1 MYLVLKSK
9 HTKSISPSNI
19 KNYFVSLLKLLF
31 NKFATVNYNLMT
43 TNKQQVLVRCIHIQQ
58 QKVDKLSSMVDTLN
72 DSAINS
78 DKCVVG
84 DKHHTFRAQT
94 QNEQELYVK
103 QLNLAINELNT
114 LRLISKEKKFNK
126 GELGALLETT
136 NGVYF
141 LATSIGIEKIDNQD
155 IMILSP
161 ISPIGNLLLNKTK
174 GDKITFRGSEIKIIN
189 IE

>member
-1 MYLVLKSK
+1 MAS
-9 HTKSISPSNI
+9 H
-19 KNYFVSLLKLLF
+19 
-31 NKFATVNYNLMT
+31 
-43 TNKQQVLVRCIHIQQ
+43 KQLILEKCIQIQQ
-58 QKVDKLSSMVDTLN
+58 NKVDKLSAMVDTLN

-103 QLNLAINELNT
+103 QLNSAINELNT
-114 LRLISKEKKFNK
+114 LRLISTEKKFSK
-126 GELGALLETT
+126 GELGALLKTT
-136 NGVYF
+136 NGIYF
-141 LATSIGIEKIDNQD
+141 LATSFGVLIVDDKTV
-155 IMILSP
+155 MVLSP

-174 GDKITFRGSEIKIIN
+174 GEKIIFRENEFEIIN

>member
-1 MYLVLKSK
+1 
-9 HTKSISPSNI
+9 
-19 KNYFVSLLKLLF
+19 
-31 NKFATVNYNLMT
+31 MT
-43 TNKQQVLVRCIHIQQ
+43 TKKQQILIRCIQIQQ

-114 LRLISKEKKFNK
+114 LQLISKEKRFNR
-126 GELGALLETT
+126 GELGALLKTT
-136 NGVYF
+136 NGIYF
-141 LATSIGIEKIDNQD
+141 LATSIGIENIDNED
-155 IMILSP
+155 VMILSP
-161 ISPIGNLLLNKTK
+161 ISPIGNLLLNKNK
-174 GDKITFRGSEIKIIN
+174 GDKIIFRGNEILIID
-189 IE
+189 IR

>member
-1 MYLVLKSK
+1 M
-9 HTKSISPSNI
+9 IPS
-19 KNYFVSLLKLLF
+19 
-31 NKFATVNYNLMT
+31 
-43 TNKQQVLVRCIHIQQ
+43 KQQILEVCINIQQ
-58 QKVDKLSSMVDTLN
+58 QKVDKLASMVDTLN

-103 QLNLAINELNT
+103 QLNSAINELNT
-114 LRLISKEKKFNK
+114 LRLISIEKKFSK
-126 GELGALLETT
+126 GELGSLLVTT
-136 NGVYF
+136 NGIYF
-141 LATSIGIEKIDNQD
+141 LATSFGVLNVEDETV
-155 IMILSP
+155 MVLSP

-174 GDKITFRGSEIKIIN
+174 GEKVIFRGNEFEIIS

>member
-1 MYLVLKSK
+1 MRV
-9 HTKSISPSNI
+9 
-19 KNYFVSLLKLLF
+19 
-31 NKFATVNYNLMT
+31 
-43 TNKQQVLVRCIHIQQ
+43 NKQKILIRCIQIQQ

-114 LRLISKEKKFNK
+114 LKLISKVKKFK
-126 GELGALLETT
+126 RGELGALLETT
-136 NGVYF
+136 NGIYF
-141 LATSIGIEKIDNQD
+141 LAIGIGIEKIENKD

-161 ISPIGNLLLNKTK
+161 ISPIGSLLLNKVK
-174 GDKITFRGSEIKIIN
+174 GDKIIFRGNEIRIIN